1 MLGWL
6 MVSKYAGHLPLYYLE
21 RQAARAAVTL
31 SRSTLADCLGRT
43 GIALEP
49 LWRRLC
55 RMIDATDGNGSRGL
69 KWQDAY
75 ERRLGADHFRA
86 C

>member
-31 SRSTLADCLGRT
+31 SRSTLADGLGRT

-55 RMIDATDGNGSRGL
+55 
-69 KWQDAY
+69 
-75 ERRLGADHFRA
+75 
-86 C
+86 